1 MQTDLLM
8 TCGIAFVAVMVILT
22 GLAVVIG
29 LLTNL
34 FPDRSPEADPALM
47 QAIDRAVGKA
57 FPGARVTRV
66 ELEK

>member
-8 TCGIAFVAVMVILT
+8 TCGIAFVAVMV
-22 GLAVVIG
+22 
-29 LLTNL
+29 LLTSLGGVIWLLTTL
-34 FPDRSPEADPALM
+34 FPDKSPEADSALM
-47 QAIDRAVGKA
+47 EALDRAVGEA